1 MHEFIAHPSATDWD
15 DLRHYLEAA
24 RAGSFRAAALALGTT
39 QPTVGRRVDR
49 LEKRLGTKLLRR
61 IAHGVRMT
69 PSGEAVFKV
78 AGDIERLMRQL
89 ELQAAADRS
98 LAGRIRLWVTD
109 GIGGYWLPPRL
120 VEFHRTHPEITIEVI
135 CSNEVPDLG
144 KMEAD
149 IVVTYEQPINPNL
162 VVLARASID
171 IRPFA
176 SREYL
181 QLYGT
186 PKNLADLQTHR
197 ICDHTEYPKTG
208 EWQTWSDI
216 VRDHPCVSYRTNSS
230 ITLGHNTLYGAGI
243 SLQPVAL
250 AGLEPNLVMLELDD
264 YSPRLDFWLVC
275 HRENKDIPRMRA
287 LIDHLKTTL
296 FAEKMSASVQERLQ
310 SHLVE
315 TGFTRDR
322 IVIHK

>member
-1 MHEFIAHPSATDWD
+1 MQELITPSRQTDWD
-15 DLRHYLEAA
+15 DLRHFLEAA
-24 RAGSFRAAALALGTT
+24 RTGSFRSAAVTLGTT
-39 QPTVGRRVDR
+39 QPTVGRRVER
-49 LEKRLGTKLLRR
+49 LERRLGTKLLRR
-61 IAHGVRMT
+61 VAHGVRMT
-69 PSGEAVFKV
+69 PSGEAVFKM
-78 AGDIERLMRQL
+78 ATDIDRLMRQI

-120 VEFHRTHPEITIEVI
+120 VEFHKTHPEITIEVI
-135 CSNEVPDLG
+135 CSNDIPDLT

-149 IVVTYEQPINPNL
+149 IVVTYEKPTNPNL

-171 IRPFA
+171 FRPFA

-181 QLYGT
+181 QYNGT
-186 PKNLADLQTHR
+186 PRTLADLQQHR
-197 ICDHTEYPKTG
+197 ICDHTEYPRTG
-208 EWQTWSDI
+208 EWQAWADI

-250 AGLEPNLVMLELDD
+250 AGLEPNLVMLDLDG
-264 YSPRLDFWLVC
+264 YTPRLDFWLVC

-310 SHLVE
+310 THLLE
-315 TGFTRDR
+315 TGFIRDR
-322 IVIHK
+322 VVIHR